1 MTTTT
6 STTATDTCLHNI
18 HDHRLITIINTM
30 TSITTPATTIIN
42 ITITIR
48 RHGHFDLWH
57 RSMTIATTINTTIC
71 HHELPSGP
79 THTTTKPCGHH
90 SDFPSQVLLDAGA
103 DAAARNGSQSPLL
116 NAILGDPN
124 GDCRGHL
131 PVVQAL
137 LSRRPALANAVV
149 AGGTPLFAAAEHD
162 GARGLGPPRR
172 LARPEGLARA
182 VPPWVVD
189 AADSATP
196 AEPHGAHGEAAT
208 DSIPLHA

>member
-1 MTTTT
+1 MVVGLWHASTDDSTSLITQTTFTTPHQSPPPPIHPSVHDSCNPMTTTT

-90 SDFPSQVLLDAGA
+90 PGFPSQVLLDAGA
-103 DAAARNGSQSPLL
+103 D
-116 NAILGDPN
+116 PN
-124 GDCRGHL
+124 IKDNYGKKKASNSNKTNN
-131 PVVQAL
+131 PKPQKAFFVVL
-137 LSRRPALANAVV
+137 
-149 AGGTPLFAAAEHD
+149 
-162 GARGLGPPRR
+162 
-172 LARPEGLARA
+172 
-182 VPPWVVD
+182 
-189 AADSATP
+189 
-196 AEPHGAHGEAAT
+196 
-208 DSIPLHA
+208 